1 MKIRNGFVSNS
12 SSSSFLVLFPKEIT
26 NFDELY
32 DLMWT
37 EKNSQSIQKSYNFI
51 NDSGEEK
58 KSYNSMGMTFDEFK
72 TKATNYVL
80 EETLM
85 QNNNNIFFALSNMSN
100 SWIDDL
106 GCLHPYDCDIDIKNI
121 QELKD
126 IFQEYDKLQNEYDN
140 FDWSNYNDQYDII
153 SDKLSDMYWVENIKK
168 TFEKIEEILEKN
180 KSTFFYSYIFSD
192 ECGTFFS
199 ALEHGGIFGDLP
211 VFVESHH

>member
-12 SSSSFLVLFPKEIT
+12 SSSSFLVLFPKEIN

-37 EKNSQSIQKSYNFI
+37 EKNSESIQKSFNFI
-51 NDSGEEK
+51 NDSREEK

-72 TKATNYVL
+72 TEATNYVL
-80 EETLM
+80 KETLM
-85 QNNNNIFFALSNMSN
+85 QNNNNLFFALSNMSN

-106 GCLHPYDCDIDIKNI
+106 GYLHPYDSYIDIKNI

-126 IFQEYDKLQNEYDN
+126 IFQEYDKLKKAYDN
-140 FDWSNYNDQYDII
+140 FDWLNDNDQYDII
-153 SDKLSDMYWVENIKK
+153 SDKLSDMYWVENIKN
-168 TFEKIEEILEKN
+168 TFEEIEEILEKN
-180 KSTFFYSYIFSD
+180 KSTFFYSYTFCD
-192 ECGTFFS
+192 ENGQFFS